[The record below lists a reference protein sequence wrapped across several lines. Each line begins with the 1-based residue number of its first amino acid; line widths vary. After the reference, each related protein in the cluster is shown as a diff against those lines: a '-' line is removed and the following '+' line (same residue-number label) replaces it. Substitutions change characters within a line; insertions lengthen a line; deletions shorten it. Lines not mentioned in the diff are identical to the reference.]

1 MNIDNKTTT
10 IYLYALKQG
19 EQIKYVGLT
28 RNPQSRKQNHKNR
41 RPPHTFVVLKEFK
54 NIAEASESERDL
66 IYKYSTVEEGWN
78 KSPGGEYEKNS
89 GYNRKGI
96 GGVSKGTVPWNKGVK
111 NCFPKSLVK
120 RFSKE
125 RKGVIFSH
133 KLSKDQILEIRSR
146 FDVHEPIAGV
156 GLVSKNGKRFTQERL
171 FSKLY
176 HKEYGITEA
185 NLYKIVKGKSWDMKS
200 IKRIHDTKS

>member
-1 MNIDNKTTT
+1 MKEDDKTNIV
-10 IYLYALKQG
+10 YLYALKQD
-19 EQIKYVGLT
+19 EDIKYVGLT
-28 RNPQSRKQNHKNR
+28 KNPQSRKQNHKNK
-41 RPPHTFVVLKEFK
+41 RPSHTFVVLNKFTDVS
-54 NIAEASESERDL
+54 EASKAERDL
-66 IYKYSTVEEGWN
+66 IYKHNTIEEGWN

-96 GGVSKGTVPWNKGVK
+96 GGVPKGTIPWNKGVE

-120 RFSKE
+120 RFCEE
-125 RKGVIFSH
+125 RRGVIFSH
-133 KLSKDQILEIRSR
+133 KLSVEQISEIRHR
-146 FDVHEPIAGV
+146 FCVHEPIAGV

-200 IKRIHDTKS
+200 IKRIHNTKF